1 MTSEVSLAKRSVHRT
16 ARHPDVARGGHLVF
30 RRAAYTAFLSSVL
43 FGSFFITLWLTEPQ
57 VPNAPDNHLLAER
70 LAAKPISSSSD
81 LAKSGYEAHLTPSQ
95 RLSGHVDASRRI
107 DEQKVG
113 LTGRAADGGETALAN
128 APTPGLGIQVRGSA
142 EAVTIEAR
150 DASVEDVLAA
160 LSRAF
165 DMDYQSSIDLNKRLY
180 GTYIG
185 PLSQVLTRILQ
196 GYNFVLK
203 TDNRRMVVTVTGT
216 PHSLV
221 ANPSPPGL
229 SASGAPPAPA
239 PAPQQSGAPA
249 PASVPQQSGA
259 PAPAPVPQ
267 QPGAAAPAP
276 VPQPSGA
283 PAPAPVPQ
291 PSGAPAPAPVP
302 QPSGAPTTAPVPQ
315 GLGSA
320 TMPAPGSASAPVV
333 GPKL

>member
-1 MTSEVSLAKRSVHRT
+1 MTSEVSLTKRTVHAT
-16 ARHPDVARGGHLVF
+16 VRHPDITRWGHLVF
-30 RRAAYTAFLSSVL
+30 RRAAYTVFLLSVL

-70 LAAKPISSSSD
+70 LANPISSSSD
-81 LAKSGYEAHLTPSQ
+81 LAKSAYEAELILSQ
-95 RLSGHVDASRRI
+95 PLSGHVDALRRI
-107 DEQKVG
+107 DEQKVH
-113 LTGRAADGGETALAN
+113 
-128 APTPGLGIQVRGSA
+128 VRGSP

-150 DASVEDVLAA
+150 DTSVEDVLAA

-165 DMDYQSSIDLNKRLY
+165 DMDYQSSIDLDKPLY
-180 GTYIG
+180 GTYVG
-185 PLSQVLTRILQ
+185 PLSQVLTRILR

-203 TDNRRMVVTVTGT
+203 TDNSRIVVTVVGT
-216 PHSLV
+216 LNSLA

-229 SASGAPPAPA
+229 PASGAPRAPA
-239 PAPQQSGAPA
+239 PELQQS
-249 PASVPQQSGA
+249 

-267 QPGAAAPAP
+267 Q
-276 VPQPSGA
+276 SGT

-291 PSGAPAPAPVP
+291 QSGTPAP
-302 QPSGAPTTAPVPQ
+302 APVPQ

-320 TMPAPGSASAPVV
+320 TMPAPIPGSSSAPVV

>member
-1 MTSEVSLAKRSVHRT
+1 MTSEVSLPKRSVHRT
-16 ARHPDVARGGHLVF
+16 VRHPDITRGGHLVF
-30 RRAAYTAFLSSVL
+30 RRAAYTVFLSSVL

-81 LAKSGYEAHLTPSQ
+81 LAKSGYEATPSQ

-185 PLSQVLTRILQ
+185 PLSQVLTRVLQ

-203 TDNRRMVVTVTGT
+203 TDNRRIVVTVAGT
-216 PHSLV
+216 PNSLV
-221 ANPSPPGL
+221 ANRLPPGL
-229 SASGAPPAPA
+229 PASGAPPAPA

-249 PASVPQQSGA
+249 PALVSQQSGGPAPAPAPQQSGAPAPAPVPQQSGA

-267 QPGAAAPAP
+267 PSAAPTPAP
-276 VPQPSGA
+276 VPR
-283 PAPAPVPQ
+283 
-291 PSGAPAPAPVP
+291 
-302 QPSGAPTTAPVPQ
+302 

-320 TMPAPGSASAPVV
+320 TMPAPGSASPVV

>member
-1 MTSEVSLAKRSVHRT
+1 
-16 ARHPDVARGGHLVF
+16 VF
-30 RRAAYTAFLSSVL
+30 RRAAYTVLLLSVL

-70 LAAKPISSSSD
+70 LAANPISSSSD
-81 LAKSGYEAHLTPSQ
+81 LAKSAYETDLIPSQ
-95 RLSGHVDASRRI
+95 RLSGHVDAIRRI
-107 DEQKVG
+107 DEQKV
-113 LTGRAADGGETALAN
+113 
-128 APTPGLGIQVRGSA
+128 QVRGSP

-150 DASVEDVLAA
+150 DTSVEDVLDA

-165 DMDYQSSIDLNKRLY
+165 DMDYQSSIDLDKPLY
-180 GTYIG
+180 GTYVG

-203 TDNRRMVVTVTGT
+203 TDNSRVVVTVVGT
-216 PHSLV
+216 LNSLA

-229 SASGAPPAPA
+229 PASGAPPAPA
-239 PAPQQSGAPA
+239 PEPAAPAPVLQQSAAPAPVPQQSGAPVPA
-249 PASVPQQSGA
+249 PVPQQSGA

-267 QPGAAAPAP
+267 QSGAPVPAP
-276 VPQPSGA
+276 VPQQSGA
-283 PAPAPVPQ
+283 PAPAPVPR
-291 PSGAPAPAPVP
+291 
-302 QPSGAPTTAPVPQ
+302 

-320 TMPAPGSASAPVV
+320 TMPAPIPGSSSAPVV